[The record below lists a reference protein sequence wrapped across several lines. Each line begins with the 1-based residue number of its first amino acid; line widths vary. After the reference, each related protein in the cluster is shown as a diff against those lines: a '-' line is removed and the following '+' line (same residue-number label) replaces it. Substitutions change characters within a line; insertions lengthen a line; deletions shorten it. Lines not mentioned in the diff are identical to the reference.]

1 MRDNLI
7 VLKSP
12 EEIEKMAKAGSI
24 VGEVLESI
32 KGMIQT
38 GMTTKEIELFAD
50 ERIKA
55 LGGKPA
61 FKGYRGYPA
70 SICTSVN
77 DEVVHGIPSSRKLK
91 DGDIISIDLGVYYD
105 GFYGDAAITAP
116 VGKIDNETVTLL
128 RITEE
133 ALNLGIENAIEG
145 NRVNDISHAI
155 QSHAEKNG
163 LSVVRTFVG
172 HGIGR
177 ELHEEPQIPNYGTP
191 GKGPRLKEGMT
202 LAIEPMVNTGTYEVK
217 ILGDGWTAVTADGKK
232 SAHFEHTVLVTSG
245 KPQILTKFNKK
256 NYN

>member
-1 MRDNLI
+1 LI
-7 VLKSP
+7 VLKSA
-12 EEIEKMAKAGSI
+12 EEIEKMAQAGSI

-50 ERIKA
+50 GRIKA

-77 DEVVHGIPSSRKLK
+77 DEVVHGIPSSRRLK

-116 VGKIDNETVTLL
+116 VGKIDSDTAALL

-145 NRVNDISHAI
+145 NRVYDISYAI

-177 ELHEEPQIPNYGTP
+177 ELHEEPQIPNYGAP

-202 LAIEPMVNTGTYEVK
+202 LAIEPMVNAGTYEVRV
-217 ILGDGWTAVTADGKK
+217 LGDGWTAVTVDGKK

-245 KPQILTKFNKK
+245 KPEILTKFNKN

>member
-1 MRDNLI
+1 
-7 VLKSP
+7 
-12 EEIEKMAKAGSI
+12 MAQAGNI

-50 ERIKA
+50 GRIKA

-116 VGKIDNETVTLL
+116 VGKIDTETAALL

-133 ALNLGIENAIEG
+133 ALDLGIENAIEG
-145 NRVNDISHAI
+145 NRVHDISYAI
-155 QSHAEKNG
+155 QSHAENNG

-191 GKGPRLKEGMT
+191 GKGPRLKQGMT
-202 LAIEPMVNTGTYEVK
+202 LAIEPMVNAGTYEVR
-217 ILGDGWTAVTADGKK
+217 ILGDGWTAVTTDGKK

-245 KPQILTKFNKK
+245 KPEILTKINKK

>member
-1 MRDNLI
+1 MIERQLDCI
-7 VLKSP
+7 KIS
-12 EEIEKMAKAGSI
+12 EEIEKMAQAGNI

-50 ERIKA
+50 GRIKA
-55 LGGKPA
+55 LGGIPA

-116 VGKIDNETVTLL
+116 VGKIDSETAALL

-133 ALNLGIENAIEG
+133 ALDLGIENAIEG
-145 NRVNDISHAI
+145 NRVHDISYAI
-155 QSHAEKNG
+155 QSHVEKNG

-202 LAIEPMVNTGTYEVK
+202 LAIEPMVNAGTYEVR
-217 ILGDGWTAVTADGKK
+217 ILGDGWTAVTTDGKK

-245 KPQILTKFNKK
+245 KA
-256 NYN
+256 

>member
-1 MRDNLI
+1 MI
-7 VLKSP
+7 VLKSS
-12 EEIEKMAKAGSI
+12 EEIEKMAKAGGI

-32 KGMIQT
+32 KSMIQT
-38 GMTTKEIELFAD
+38 GITTKEIEVYAD
-50 ERIKA
+50 ERIRA

-105 GFYGDAAITAP
+105 GFYGDGAVTVP
-116 VGKIDNETVTLL
+116 VGKIDNETAALL
-128 RITEE
+128 QITEE
-133 ALNLGIENAIEG
+133 ALNLGIENAIVG
-145 NRVNDISHAI
+145 KRVSDISHAI
-155 QSHAEKNG
+155 QSHVEKSG
-163 LSVVRTFVG
+163 FSVVRTFVG

-177 ELHEEPQIPNYGTP
+177 ELHEEPQIPNYGIP

-202 LAIEPMVNTGTYEVK
+202 LAIEPMVNSGTYEVR
-217 ILGDGWTAVTADGKK
+217 ILGDGWTAVATDGKK
-232 SAHFEHTVLVTSG
+232 SAHFEHTVLVTPG
-245 KPQILTKFNKK
+245 KPKILTKFNQK

>member
-1 MRDNLI
+1 MI

-32 KGMIQT
+32 KSMIQA
-38 GMTTKEIELFAD
+38 GITTKEIEVYAD
-50 ERIKA
+50 ARIKT

-77 DEVVHGIPSSRKLK
+77 DEVVHGIPSSRRLK
-91 DGDIISIDLGVYYD
+91 GGDIISVDLGVYYD
-105 GFYGDAAITAP
+105 GFYGDGAVTVP
-116 VGKIDNETVTLL
+116 VEEIDNETAVLL
-128 RITEE
+128 QITEE
-133 ALNLGIENAIEG
+133 ALNLGIENAVEG
-145 NRVNDISHAI
+145 KRVSDISYAI

-163 LSVVRTFVG
+163 FSVVRAFVG

-191 GKGPRLKEGMT
+191 GRGPRLKNGMT
-202 LAIEPMVNTGTYEVK
+202 LAIEPMINAGTYEVR
-217 ILGDGWTAVTADGKK
+217 ILGDGWTAVASDGRK
-232 SAHFEHTVLVTSG
+232 SAHFEHTVLVTSER
-245 KPQILTKFNKK
+245 PRILTKPDRKT
-256 NYN
+256 YN

>member
-1 MRDNLI
+1 MI
-7 VLKSP
+7 ILKSP

-38 GMTTKEIELFAD
+38 GITTKEIEVFA
-50 ERIKA
+50 EGRIKA

-91 DGDIISIDLGVYYD
+91 DGDIISVDLGVYCD
-105 GFYGDAAITAP
+105 GFYGDGAFTAP
-116 VGKIDNETVTLL
+116 VGKIDNETAALL

-133 ALNLGIENAIEG
+133 ALTLGIENAVEG
-145 NRVNDISHAI
+145 KRISDISHAI

-163 LSVVRTFVG
+163 FSVVRTFVG

-177 ELHEEPQIPNYGTP
+177 ELHEEPQIPNYGPP
-191 GKGPRLKEGMT
+191 GKGPRLKKGMT
-202 LAIEPMVNTGTYEVK
+202 LAIEPMVNFGAYEVK
-217 ILGDGWTAVTADGKK
+217 ILGDGWTAVTTDGKK

-245 KPQILTKFNKK
+245 RPKILTKASRKT
-256 NYN
+256 YN

>member
-1 MRDNLI
+1 
-7 VLKSP
+7 
-12 EEIEKMAKAGSI
+12 MAQAGNI

-50 ERIKA
+50 GRIKA
-55 LGGKPA
+55 LGGKAA

-116 VGKIDNETVTLL
+116 VGKIDVEAAALL

-133 ALNLGIENAIEG
+133 ALALGIEKAVEG
-145 NRVNDISHAI
+145 NRVYDISYAI
-155 QSHAEKNG
+155 QSHTEKNG

-202 LAIEPMVNTGTYEVK
+202 LAIEPMVNAGTYEVR
-217 ILGDGWTAVTADGKK
+217 ILKDGWTAVTTDGKR

-245 KPQILTKFNKK
+245 KPEILTKFNEKI
-256 NYN
+256 YN

>member
-1 MRDNLI
+1 
-7 VLKSP
+7 
-12 EEIEKMAKAGSI
+12 MAQAGNI

-50 ERIKA
+50 GRIKA

-116 VGKIDNETVTLL
+116 VGKIDSETAALL

-133 ALNLGIENAIEG
+133 ALDLGIENAIEG
-145 NRVNDISHAI
+145 NRVYDISYAI

-163 LSVVRTFVG
+163 LAVVRTFVG

-202 LAIEPMVNTGTYEVK
+202 LAIEPMVNAGTYEVK
-217 ILGDGWTAVTADGKK
+217 ILGDGWTAVTTDGKK

-245 KPQILTKFNKK
+245 KPEILTKANKK

>member
-1 MRDNLI
+1 MI
-7 VLKSP
+7 VLKSA
-12 EEIEKMAKAGSI
+12 EEIERMTQAGSI

-32 KGMIQT
+32 KGMIQI

-50 ERIKA
+50 GRIKA

-77 DEVVHGIPSSRKLK
+77 DEVVHGIPSSRKLI

-116 VGKIDNETVTLL
+116 VGKIDSQTADLL

-133 ALNLGIENAIEG
+133 ALDLGIENAIEG
-145 NRVNDISHAI
+145 NRVYDISYAI
-155 QSHAEKNG
+155 QSHAVKNG

-202 LAIEPMVNTGTYEVK
+202 LAIEPMVNAGTYEVRV
-217 ILGDGWTAVTADGKK
+217 LGDGWTAVTIDGKK

-245 KPQILTKFNKK
+245 KPEILTKFSRK

>member
-1 MRDNLI
+1 M
-7 VLKSP
+7 
-12 EEIEKMAKAGSI
+12 
-24 VGEVLESI
+24 I
-32 KGMIQT
+32 KT

-50 ERIKA
+50 GRIKA

-77 DEVVHGIPSSRKLK
+77 EEVVHGIPSSRRLK

-105 GFYGDAAITAP
+105 GFYGDAAITVP
-116 VGKIDNETVTLL
+116 VGKIDNETAALL
-128 RITEE
+128 RVTEE

-145 NRVNDISHAI
+145 KRVYDISYAI

-163 LSVVRTFVG
+163 FSVVRTFVG

-191 GKGPRLKEGMT
+191 GQRAQAERGNDTCDRAHGECRHVRSKDIGGWMDS
-202 LAIEPMVNTGTYEVK
+202 
-217 ILGDGWTAVTADGKK
+217 GD
-232 SAHFEHTVLVTSG
+232 
-245 KPQILTKFNKK
+245 N
-256 NYN
+256 